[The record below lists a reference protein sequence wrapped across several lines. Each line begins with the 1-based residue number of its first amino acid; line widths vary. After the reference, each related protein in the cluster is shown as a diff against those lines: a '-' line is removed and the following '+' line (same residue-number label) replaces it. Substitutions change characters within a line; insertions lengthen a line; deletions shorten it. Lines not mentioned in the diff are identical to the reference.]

1 MRSGEESKRQIQWP
15 NDRWLMAKKIKQLF
29 RKQIWQRIWGWLNME
44 DDGVKEDTEATQFHF
59 LGQFIQEETWFWGKK
74 GKGSLKKKLVC
85 CCCLQPHGLQHARL
99 PYPSNSCPLSRWRFL
114 TISSSAAIFFCL
126 QKTSYNLLS
135 LRDSKDKK
143 VYICLRKVETG
154 VLSLEE
160 GSGMEGGRGPVGRS
174 WVIRINMLCCGK
186 EKTDSKSFSFGL
198 DIRR

>member
-1 MRSGEESKRQIQWP
+1 MVEYEGWWCERRHWGNPVSFSGAIYTGGDTVLRKEGKRE
-15 NDRWLMAKKIKQLF
+15 LK
-29 RKQIWQRIWGWLNME
+29 
-44 DDGVKEDTEATQFHF
+44 
-59 LGQFIQEETWFWGKK
+59 
-74 GKGSLKKKLVC
+74 KKKLVC

-99 PYPSNSCPLSRWRFL
+99 PYPSNSCPLSRRRFL
-114 TISSSAAIFFCL
+114 TISSSAALFFCL

-154 VLSLEE
+154 VLSSEE

>member
-1 MRSGEESKRQIQWP
+1 MVWKKTLRQPNFIFWGNLYRRRHGFEERREK
-15 NDRWLMAKKIKQLF
+15 
-29 RKQIWQRIWGWLNME
+29 
-44 DDGVKEDTEATQFHF
+44 GVK
-59 LGQFIQEETWFWGKK
+59 
-74 GKGSLKKKLVC
+74 KKKELVC
-85 CCCLQPHGLQHARL
+85 CCCLQPHALQHARL
-99 PYPSNSCPLSRWRFL
+99 PYPSNSCPLSRWCFL
-114 TISSSAAIFFCL
+114 TISSSAALFFCL

-154 VLSLEE
+154 VLSSEE

-198 DIRR
+198 DVRR